1 VLGYCIDEVADH
13 TMALLLCIA
22 RRIIGARGH
31 TKNGYWDIGQ
41 FKPLPALKDCTL
53 GLIGFGDIARAVTAR
68 ARCFGLSIQTSD
80 PFISGELASRHGA
93 KLVGLEELLSSS
105 DFISIHVPL
114 TDDTRRM
121 LSRREFLMVKPSA
134 VLINTARGP
143 IVDEEALREALNAKR
158 IAFVAL
164 DVMAR
169 EPPGLDNPLLRME
182 NVVITPHIAWYS
194 EHSAELLGEMTARQ
208 ILSVFKGY
216 FPEYLV
222 NPEVIELRPD
232 LKQIDLSS

>member
-1 VLGYCIDEVADH
+1 
-13 TMALLLCIA
+13 
-22 RRIIGARGH
+22 
-31 TKNGYWDIGQ
+31 
-41 FKPLPALKDCTL
+41 
-53 GLIGFGDIARAVTAR
+53 
-68 ARCFGLSIQTSD
+68 
-80 PFISGELASRHGA
+80 
-93 KLVGLEELLSSS
+93 
-105 DFISIHVPL
+105 
-114 TDDTRRM
+114 
-121 LSRREFLMVKPSA
+121 MVKPSA